1 MIEKVTYKLQGKGT
15 LKEFDSWIIE
25 YNDGR
30 IPDIVYEDPNII
42 KKMNISNID
51 INTLNDSQVEELKTI
66 LGIN

>member
-1 MIEKVTYKLQGKGT
+1 MIKEIKYKLQGKGT
-15 LKEFDSWIIE
+15 SNEFDSWIIE

-30 IPDIVYEDPNII
+30 IPEIVYEDPNII